1 MPKLQRNKMLFSL
14 ILLFY
19 IWFLFLKSSFIVN
32 GNNKENIEKVIQ
44 SVDWNNKKDSIEIIK
59 MIDSKQD
66 RFVAYLYNNN
76 PAYIHFIKNEFGNY
90 EVTQK
95 EFRSNE
101 SLSTFTV
108 DVSLD
113 RILVITN
120 NFNQIAK
127 LKLSVN
133 GIKQVEE
140 EMKIGK
146 PSALLLE
153 INHLPKS
160 FDHSYE
166 FDYQFFDENGKQII
180 TEE

>member
-1 MPKLQRNKMLFSL
+1 MPKLKINKMLFSL

-19 IWFLFLKSSFIVN
+19 VWFLFLKSSFIVN

-44 SVDWNNKKDSIEIIK
+44 SVDWYNKKDSIEIIK

-90 EVTQK
+90 EVTQE

-120 NFNQIAK
+120 HFNKIAK
-127 LKLSVN
+127 FTLSVN

-140 EMKIGK
+140 ELKVGK

-153 INHLPKS
+153 IEHLPKS
-160 FDHSYE
+160 NDNSYE
-166 FDYQFFDENGKQII
+166 FDYQYFDENGKQII
-180 TEE
+180 IEE

>member
-1 MPKLQRNKMLFSL
+1 MPNFKKYRVLFSL

-44 SVDWNNKKDSIEIIK
+44 SVDWYNKKDSIEIIK
-59 MIDSKQD
+59 IIDSKND
-66 RFVAYLYNNN
+66 RFVAFLYNNN
-76 PAYIHFIKNEFGNY
+76 PAYIHFTKNEFGNY
-90 EVTQK
+90 EVTYK

-120 NFNQIAK
+120 NLNQIAK
-127 LKLSVN
+127 LNLRVN
-133 GIKQVEE
+133 RINQIED
-140 EMKIGK
+140 EMKVGK

-153 INHLPKS
+153 IDHLPKS
-160 FDHSYE
+160 IDNSYE
-166 FDYQFFDENGKQII
+166 FQYQFFDENGKQII
-180 TEE
+180 TKE